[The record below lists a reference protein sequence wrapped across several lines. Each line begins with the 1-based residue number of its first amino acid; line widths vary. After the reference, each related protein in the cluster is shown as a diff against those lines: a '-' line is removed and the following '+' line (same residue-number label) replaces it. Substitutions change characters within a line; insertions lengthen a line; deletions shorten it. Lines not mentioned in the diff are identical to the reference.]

1 MSQYDA
7 EDYEAFDLSEEAEL
21 DVDDPDLED
30 DDTDDDSDDD
40 DLDDDEDDEDDDL
53 EDAGD
58 DDIDLVV
65 GFYREDGEII
75 VTALSN
81 EAANDLEVLIAQLRR
96 LPGETGVAGFV
107 SLAQD
112 VFCAVRVRGRNVQM
126 MLSDA
131 AAANDWPIARDVAD
145 YLDLPDTEDDDE
157 PLAVGDL
164 GLFADMGLSAM
175 DLRQIAE
182 DDEDSDQL
190 VFQIADRIRIG
201 RSFRKVVDANFN

>member
-1 MSQYDA
+1 MSDYNA
-7 EDYEAFDLSEEAEL
+7 EDYESFDLSEDAEL
-21 DVDDPDLED
+21 DADDPDLED
-30 DDTDDDSDDD
+30 DDTDDDDDTD
-40 DLDDDEDDEDDDL
+40 EDLDDDEDDDL
-53 EDAGD
+53 EDAGEE
-58 DDIDLVV
+58 DIDLVV

-96 LPGETGVAGFV
+96 LPGEAGVAGFV

-112 VFCAVRVRGRNVQM
+112 VFCAIRVRGRKVQV

-145 YLDLPDTEDDDE
+145 YLDLPDTDDDDDD

-164 GLFADMGLSAM
+164 GLFADMGLSDM
-175 DLRQIAE
+175 DLQSIAE
-182 DDEDSDQL
+182 EDEDSDQL

-201 RSFRKVVDANFN
+201 RPFRKVVDANFN